1 MSSGE
6 RRRTEIA
13 GKADGTTNLEK
24 LPLACGLLDE
34 SQRLFW
40 INSRARDLL
49 QLDTDSWCDRSW
61 KTLLAAAPDDK
72 DWPDEGV
79 RWNVLQNDGAAL
91 NLRYQIAPL
100 AEELADCPRAK
111 FVLLLSDAE
120 QLLASMNEQVASS
133 LLRIAACF
141 VSHMAHE
148 VRNPVAA
155 ISGSAQL
162 LAKLIEK
169 SRAGDSCCQQ
179 LLAKEEEALCQS
191 ITEESNR
198 LATTLA
204 RFLLFAD
211 NSGASLRDLL
221 EVDTLESVR

>member
-1 MSSGE
+1 MSSEE
-6 RRRTEIA
+6 RGRAEIA
-13 GKADGTTNLEK
+13 ETAGGTANLEK

-34 SQRLFW
+34 VQRLCW

-49 QLDTDSWCDRSW
+49 QLDADSWCDRPW
-61 KTLLAAAPDDK
+61 KSLLAAAPDDE

-79 RWNVLQNDGAAL
+79 RWNVLKHNGATL

-100 AEELADCPRAK
+100 AEEMADCPRAK

-120 QLLASMNEQVASS
+120 QLLSSMNEQVASS
-133 LLRIAACF
+133 LLRIAARF

-169 SRAGDSCCQQ
+169 SRAGDSCCRQ
-179 LLAKEEEALCQS
+179 LLAEEQEALCRS

-211 NSGASLRDLL
+211 DSGASLRDLL
-221 EVDTLESVR
+221 EADTPESAR